1 MGRGNALF
9 RGDML
14 MWYNPIMVWLLELP
28 LHGMLSGN
36 MMVIQYTGRK
46 SGKAYRLP
54 ISYKRVNDTLLTS
67 SYKRRTWWRNLR
79 GGVPVIVH
87 LQGKDIPGQTEVI
100 EDEQGVMNGIT
111 DYIGGELRTAGL
123 FGVKLGTDRQ
133 PEFDSLRQVARDQ
146 VIVRTLIK

>member
-1 MGRGNALF
+1 
-9 RGDML
+9 
-14 MWYNPIMVWLLELP
+14 MWYNPIMVWLLESP

-36 MMVIQYTGRK
+36 MMVIKYTGRK

-54 ISYKRVNDTLLTS
+54 ISYTRINDTLLTV

-79 GGVPVIVH
+79 GGIPVIVH
-87 LQGKDIPGQTEVI
+87 LQGKDIHGQAEVI

-111 DYIGGELRTAGL
+111 AYIGGESRTARL
-123 FGVKLGTDRQ
+123 FGVKLGSDGQ
-133 PEFDSLRQVARDQ
+133 PESESLRQVARDQ

>member
-1 MGRGNALF
+1 
-9 RGDML
+9 
-14 MWYNPIMVWLLELP
+14 MWYNPIMVWLLESP

-133 PEFDSLRQVARDQ
+133 PESDSLRQVARDQ